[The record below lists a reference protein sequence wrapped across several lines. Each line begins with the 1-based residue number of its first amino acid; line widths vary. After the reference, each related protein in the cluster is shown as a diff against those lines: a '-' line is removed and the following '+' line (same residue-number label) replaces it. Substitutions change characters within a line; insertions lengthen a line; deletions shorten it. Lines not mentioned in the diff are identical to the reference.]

1 MRAQKMPTGQDLIN
15 YMAARRGRFS
25 YANTRPEKLY
35 PDRGGFTDC
44 SGIIAAAYR
53 DVAGIDVGDMSYRQ
67 ATTGRRVASGR
78 SVQDFRAIMHTLKPG
93 DIVAMSIKNGYRGG
107 AAINHVEMF
116 DRVQDGVP
124 YSWGHG
130 GYPPYG
136 PTRQA
141 VTASWLLANA
151 AFWEVRRVLPD
162 SPTPKLTAAVPEVEE
177 TRKDITMNTGIFYK
191 KGNGMICAILNPS
204 SGFFTK
210 WSTGVSGYNNR
221 LAAAFDTGS
230 FAEVTESH
238 FNAIERDC
246 AATRKDNA

>member
-1 MRAQKMPTGQDLIN
+1 MPTDQDLIA

-25 YANTRPEKLY
+25 YANTRPAKLY

-67 ATTGRRVASGR
+67 ATAGRRVASGR
-78 SVQDFRAIMHTLKPG
+78 TVGDFRAIMGALKPG
-93 DIVAMSIKNGYRGG
+93 DIVAMSIKTGYRGG
-107 AAINHVEMF
+107 VAINHVEMF
-116 DRVQDGVP
+116 DRVEGGVP

-130 GYPPYG
+130 GYPPMG
-136 PTRQA
+136 PTRQTI
-141 VTASWLLANA
+141 TASWLLGNA

-162 SPTPKLTAAVPEVEE
+162 QPTTTTAATPTTETETETEE
-177 TRKDITMNTGIFYK
+177 TRMNTGIYYK
-191 KGNGMICAILNPS
+191 SGDATICAIVNTT

-210 WSTGVSGYNNR
+210 WSTATGGYNNP

-230 FAEVTESH
+230 FAQVTESH

-246 AATRKDNA
+246 RLLREGNK

>member
-1 MRAQKMPTGQDLIN
+1 MPKGQDLIN
-15 YMAARRGRFS
+15 YMAARKGRFS
-25 YANTRPEKLY
+25 YANTRPAKLY

-53 DVAGIDVGDMSYRQ
+53 EVAGIDVGDMSYRQ

-93 DIVAMSIKNGYRGG
+93 DIVAMSIKTGYRGG
-107 AAINHVEMF
+107 EAINHVEMF
-116 DRVQDGVP
+116 DRVEGGVP

-130 GYPPYG
+130 GYPPMG

-141 VTASWLLANA
+141 VTASWLLGNA

-162 SPTPKLTAAVPEVEE
+162 QPTTTTTTAQPVTETETVEE
-177 TRKDITMNTGIFYK
+177 TKMNTGIYYK
-191 KGNGMICAILNPS
+191 AGEATICAIVNTT

-210 WSTGVSGYNNR
+210 WSTATAGYNNP

-230 FAEVTESH
+230 FAQVTESH

-246 AATRKDNA
+246 RLLREGKK

>member
-1 MRAQKMPTGQDLIN
+1 MPTDQDLIA
-15 YMAARRGRFS
+15 YMAARKGRFS
-25 YANTRPEKLY
+25 YANTRPAKLY

-67 ATTGRRVASGR
+67 ATAGRRVASGR
-78 SVQDFRAIMHTLKPG
+78 TVQDFRAIMGMLRPG
-93 DIVAMSIKNGYRGG
+93 DIVAMSIKTGYRGG
-107 AAINHVEMF
+107 EAINHVEMF
-116 DRVQDGVP
+116 DRVEGGVP

-130 GYPPYG
+130 GYPPMG
-136 PTRQA
+136 PTRQTI
-141 VTASWLLANA
+141 TASWLLGNA

-162 SPTPKLTAAVPEVEE
+162 QPTTTTAATPTTETETETEE
-177 TRKDITMNTGIFYK
+177 TRMNTGIYYK
-191 KGNGMICAILNPS
+191 AGDATICAIVNTT

-210 WSTGVSGYNNR
+210 WSTATGGYNNP

-230 FAEVTESH
+230 FAQVTESH

-246 AATRKDNA
+246 RLLREGNK

>member
-1 MRAQKMPTGQDLIN
+1 MPTGQDLIN

-25 YANTRPEKLY
+25 YANTRPAKLY

-67 ATTGRRVASGR
+67 ATAGRHVASGR
-78 SVQDFRAIMHTLKPG
+78 TVADFRAIMGTLRPG
-93 DIVAMSIKNGYRGG
+93 DIVAMSIKTGYRGG
-107 AAINHVEMF
+107 QAINHVEMF
-116 DRVQDGVP
+116 DRVEGGVP

-130 GYPPYG
+130 GYPPMG
-136 PTRQA
+136 PTRQNI
-141 VTASWLLANA
+141 TASWLLGNA

-162 SPTPKLTAAVPEVEE
+162 QPTTTTTTTNEIEE
-177 TRKDITMNTGIFYK
+177 EGKEESMNAGIYYKDGDRT
-191 KGNGMICAILNPS
+191 ICAIINTT

-210 WSTGVSGYNNR
+210 WSTATGGYNNP

-230 FAEVTESH
+230 FAQVTESH

-246 AATRKDNA
+246 RVLREAKN

>member
-1 MRAQKMPTGQDLIN
+1 MPTDQDLIA

-25 YANTRPEKLY
+25 YANTRPAKLY

-67 ATTGRRVASGR
+67 ATAGRHVASGR
-78 SVQDFRAIMHTLKPG
+78 TVQDFRAIMGTLRTG
-93 DIVAMSIKNGYRGG
+93 DIVAMSIKDGYRGG
-107 AAINHVEMF
+107 EAINHVEMF
-116 DRVQDGVP
+116 DRVEGGVP

-130 GYPPYG
+130 GYPPMG
-136 PTRQA
+136 PTRQTI
-141 VTASWLLANA
+141 TASWLLGNA

-162 SPTPKLTAAVPEVEE
+162 QPTTTAATPTTETETETEE
-177 TRKDITMNTGIFYK
+177 KSMNTGIYYK
-191 KGNGMICAILNPS
+191 AGDATICAIVNTT

-210 WSTGVSGYNNR
+210 WSTATGGYNNP

-230 FAEVTESH
+230 FAQVTESH

-246 AATRKDNA
+246 RLLREGNK

>member
-1 MRAQKMPTGQDLIN
+1 MPTGRELIT
-15 YMAARRGRFS
+15 YMAARQGRFS
-25 YANTRPEKLY
+25 YANTRPAKLY

-67 ATTGRRVASGR
+67 ATAGRHVASGR
-78 SVQDFRAIMHTLKPG
+78 TVGDFHAIMGTLRTG
-93 DIVAMSIKNGYRGG
+93 DIVAMSIKTGYRGG
-107 AAINHVEMF
+107 QAINHVEMF
-116 DRVQDGVP
+116 DRVESGVP

-136 PTRQA
+136 PTRQNI
-141 VTASWLLANA
+141 TASWLLGNA

-162 SPTPKLTAAVPEVEE
+162 LATATTTTTNENETEE
-177 TRKDITMNTGIFYK
+177 EGKEESMNAGIYYKDGDRT
-191 KGNGMICAILNPS
+191 ICAIVNTT

-210 WSTGVSGYNNR
+210 WSTTAAGYNNP
-221 LAAAFDTGS
+221 LAAAFETGS
-230 FAEVTESH
+230 FAQVTESH

-246 AATRKDNA
+246 RLLREGKK